1 MADTEPLIGR
11 QAIREISLSDFMC
24 LLFRLLKSELL

>member
-1 MADTEPLIGR
+1 MADTEPLVRR

-24 LLFRLLKSELL
+24 LLFRLL